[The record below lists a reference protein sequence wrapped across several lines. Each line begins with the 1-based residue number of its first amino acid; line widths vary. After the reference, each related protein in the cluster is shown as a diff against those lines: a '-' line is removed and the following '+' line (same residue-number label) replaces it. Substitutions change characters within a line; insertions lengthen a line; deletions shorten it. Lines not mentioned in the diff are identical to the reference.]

1 MTKCWNKDISVR
13 PSMEEV
19 ATQMS
24 FLSQFFPGSTEPIKF
39 LEIDGDRDTIGS
51 ESVVSFDTAEQSF
64 VSQSEVGEVVSVT
77 SELAVSEDNPESL
90 ALAVHN
96 NNTNN
101 L

>member
-39 LEIDGDRDTIGS
+39 LEIGQIL
-51 ESVVSFDTAEQSF
+51 VIPLLPF
-64 VSQSEVGEVVSVT
+64 
-77 SELAVSEDNPESL
+77 
-90 ALAVHN
+90 
-96 NNTNN
+96 
-101 L
+101 